1 MDKKQMTEQARLLK
15 NKKLREWR
23 KRNPERVKQHE
34 VNYWNKKVEQMQ
46 KEEGVCKNV

>member
-1 MDKKQMTEQARLLK
+1 MTERARQLK

-23 KRNPERVKQHE
+23 KRNPEKVKQHD

-46 KEEGVCKNV
+46 EKEGVSENV